1 MNLNE
6 YLEYFKNMQNKEFRW
21 TSTNTEDGNL
31 QMGYPIYDQTILTF
45 IREFKTSD
53 DFDKQYKK
61 TLKAQKIRIKMNQK
75 IVDQV
80 LAIDTI
86 DILKAMLTLIVTSEE
101 VDEGSWARALQEG
114 FLYQVTRALLAKQN
128 EG

>member
-1 MNLNE
+1 ME
-6 YLEYFKNMQNKEFRW
+6 
-21 TSTNTEDGNL
+21 
-31 QMGYPIYDQTILTF
+31 
-45 IREFKTSD
+45 
-53 DFDKQYKK
+53 QYKK

-114 FLYQVTRALLAKQN
+114 FLYQVTSALLAKQH